1 MWNSFQ
7 WNKNVMLS
15 CLVPF
20 IFISPLTSFRFKCI
34 WHKLFSS
41 CPVKS
46 RHKSTPNS
54 YLFFPSPLPPLPFI
68 PCYTFAPASISQS
81 ENQTLETRK
90 GQECRDGAPLAN
102 CRLGVNVS
110 LSPSCAHALSAS
122 SHFVSFL
129 LLICTLV
136 VWEGAEHGGVLEWRE
151 SHCTKPYPKS
161 WLKTVKSHC
170 PM

>member
-129 LLICTLV
+129 LLIDLYIGCLRGSWTRRCVGMKRIALYK
-136 VWEGAEHGGVLEWRE
+136 
-151 SHCTKPYPKS
+151 TIPKE
-161 WLKTVKSHC
+161 LTENC
-170 PM
+170 